1 MNWLRA
7 RPFKIHAVAFWLM
20 VLPPVPLY
28 YAAINGNTLA
38 MYLLL
43 GIVILGNILVLLVR

>member
-7 RPFKIHAVAFWLM
+7 HQFKVHTIAFLMM

-28 YAAINGNTLA
+28 YAAINGNALA

-43 GIVILGNILVLLVR
+43 GIVILGNILVLFVR